1 MTTKAEKRLMKRA
14 TELAEYLRA
23 IMTVGRFTPDE
34 IIEALAIVTVGVIGV
49 SFAGRSEMEDEM
61 EIFKRRVL
69 MTIDLHF
76 EALQE
81 KRAMNLLSVSKETK
95 Q

>member
-1 MTTKAEKRLMKRA
+1 MTTKAEEHLTKRA

-23 IMTVGRFTPDE
+23 IMTAGRFAPDE
-34 IIEALAIVTVGVIGV
+34 IIEALAIVTVSVIGV
-49 SFAGRSEMEDEM
+49 SFASRSEMEDEM